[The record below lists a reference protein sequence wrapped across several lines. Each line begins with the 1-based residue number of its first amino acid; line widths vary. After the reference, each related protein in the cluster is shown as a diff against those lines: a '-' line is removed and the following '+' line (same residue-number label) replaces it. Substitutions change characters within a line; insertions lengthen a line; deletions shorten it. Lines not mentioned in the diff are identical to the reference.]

1 MVVDRDLNRDSLD
14 FLHELDRNTRISKK
28 KNGTKQHTEEDSNS
42 FRLMKRFAG

>member
-28 KNGTKQHTEEDSNS
+28 KKMAQNNIQRKTAIHLG
-42 FRLMKRFAG
+42 